1 VTVGRI
7 IGWVLLLAAL
17 AAAGYEAMAAINSG
31 AWRPIALGE
40 LWYRLDRGSLN
51 LMQAVIQ
58 RYIAAWLWEPG
69 IASVLRLPG
78 WMAFGVPA
86 VVLLWL
92 CRARRSRRRF
102 R

>member
-1 VTVGRI
+1 MTVGRI

-31 AWRPIALGE
+31 GWRPIALGE

-51 LMQAVIQ
+51 LIQAVVQ
-58 RYIAAWLWEPG
+58 RYIAPWLWEPG
-69 IASVLRLPG
+69 IASILRLPG
-78 WMAFGVPA
+78 WVVFGVPA
-86 VVLLWL
+86 GLLLWL
-92 CRARRSRRRF
+92 CRNRRSRRRF